1 VWLEEQLESNGLRA
15 DPRTPRA
22 LQMPI
27 GSFELPNGRYGHA
40 FQGSFQ
46 GGGVSPASRSPRTT
60 GRKLSTQAD
69 AQETALAWRW
79 RSTCS
84 IRSTSFTAAA
94 RRTCGSLQK
103 SKVWGASS
111 PVSNKTQNM
120 YRTEEH
126 AYTACTRDTAR
137 HSSSSHVS
145 TQQAR
150 GQAKKAHTRAVLW
163 LYPTVSTL
171 ITQATAVPS
180 LQVTVASLLPP
191 ANANPLTRTM
201 KSYTLEAY
209 LSETTAYSVEP
220 SSVSFT
226 GAELQSACEPRIT
239 YPRGPV
245 SFGGGHMSDMS
256 LMPTRARLLSMP
268 QKATARASMLPVQL
282 DAMLGGKHTDGSFRD
297 VSHLM
302 AAGHSPSAMSQRAAR
317 LAQ

>member
-1 VWLEEQLESNGLRA
+1 MWLEEQLEINGLRA

-27 GSFELPNGRYGHA
+27 GSFELPNGRYGQGHA
-40 FQGSFQ
+40 FQ
-46 GGGVSPASRSPRTT
+46 GGGVSLSSYDWEEAVDSGGRPGDSSR
-60 GRKLSTQAD
+60 L
-69 AQETALAWRW
+69 ALALDLLDSGNFLHCR
-79 RSTCS
+79 
-84 IRSTSFTAAA
+84 
-94 RRTCGSLQK
+94 GSPHLWLFAK
-103 SKVWGASS
+103 VHGKVWGASS
-111 PVSNKTQNM
+111 PVSNKIQNM

-145 TQQAR
+145 TQQAQ

-163 LYPTVSTL
+163 LYQTVSTL

-180 LQVTVASLLPP
+180 LQVTVASVLPS
-191 ANANPLTRTM
+191 ANANPRTM
-201 KSYTLEAY
+201 KSYKSY
-209 LSETTAYSVEP
+209 FSETTAYSVEP

-245 SFGGGHMSDMS
+245 SFGGGNMSDSS

-282 DAMLGGKHTDGSFRD
+282 ESNQPLFTLPETAPFC
-297 VSHLM
+297 
-302 AAGHSPSAMSQRAAR
+302 
-317 LAQ
+317 

>member
-79 RSTCS
+79 RPTCS

-103 SKVWGASS
+103 SKVWGWGASS
-111 PVSNKTQNM
+111 PVSNKIQNM

-145 TQQAR
+145 TQQAQ

-163 LYPTVSTL
+163 LYQTVSTL

-180 LQVTVASLLPP
+180 LQVTVASVLPS
-191 ANANPLTRTM
+191 ANANPRTM
-201 KSYTLEAY
+201 KSYKAY
-209 LSETTAYSVEP
+209 FSETTAYSVEP

-245 SFGGGHMSDMS
+245 SLGGGNMSDSS

-282 DAMLGGKHTDGSFRD
+282 ESNQPLFTLPETVPAPFS
-297 VSHLM
+297 
-302 AAGHSPSAMSQRAAR
+302 
-317 LAQ
+317 